1 MDLKCA
7 KCKVQ
12 VCLEE
17 PGSKSPPIYCAMASD
32 DEEIVKA
39 LQEAAGHYIQ
49 EGADRKIALEAA
61 RTEAAGYLRWPRVQE
76 VMDFAWRIG
85 AKHLGIAHC
94 IGLIEEA
101 HILQKILEAN
111 DFQVSSICC
120 KVGCIP
126 KTGVGLTQQETLAPE
141 GGFDPLCNPVG
152 QASLLNLAAT
162 DLNILVG
169 LCVGHDTLFLK
180 YSQAPATVLVTK
192 DRVTGH
198 NPVAA
203 LYTYDSYYK
212 RLARIKVDKQ
222 E

>member
-1 MDLKCA
+1 MQLICA

-17 PGSKSPPIYCAMASD
+17 PGGKNIPAYCAMASD
-32 DEEIVKA
+32 EEKIIDV
-39 LQEAAGHYIQ
+39 LQESAEHYLQ
-49 EGADRKIALEAA
+49 EGIDRKIAMEAA

-76 VMDFAWRIG
+76 VIDFAWRIG

-94 IGLIEEA
+94 IGLIDEA
-101 HILQKILEAN
+101 RILQKILESN
-111 DFQVSSICC
+111 GFQVSSICC
-120 KVGCIP
+120 KVGNIP
-126 KTGVGLTQQETLAPE
+126 KTSIGLTQEETLAPE
-141 GGFDPLCNPVG
+141 GGYDPLCNPVG
-152 QASLLNLAAT
+152 QASLLNLAGT

-169 LCVGHDTLFLK
+169 LCVGHDSLFLK
-180 YSQAPATVLVTK
+180 YSQAPATVLVAK

-212 RLARIKVDKQ
+212 RLARIKEDGQ
-222 E
+222 N

>member
-7 KCKVQ
+7 KCKVK
-12 VCLEE
+12 VCLGE
-17 PGSKSPPIYCAMASD
+17 PGSKSPPTYCAMASD

-39 LQEAAGHYIQ
+39 LQEAAVHYIQ
-49 EGADRKIALEAA
+49 EGVDRKIAMEAA

-94 IGLIEEA
+94 IGLIDEA
-101 HILQKILEAN
+101 RILQKILEAN

-120 KVGCIP
+120 KVGSIP
-126 KTGVGLTQQETLAPE
+126 KTGIGLTQQETLFPE

-152 QASLLNLAAT
+152 QASLLNLAGT

-169 LCVGHDTLFLK
+169 LCVGHDSLFLK
-180 YSQAPATVLVTK
+180 YSQAPATVLVAK

-203 LYTYDSYYK
+203 LYTYNSYYQ
-212 RLARIKVDKQ
+212 RLARVKEDGRK
-222 E
+222 